1 MNLNNI
7 IKYFRGILLF
17 FMCCVDP
24 PEYTDGLLEN
34 IPAIINKTDYFS
46 LSVMG
51 LDYTNAEEWD
61 LDLSTNIESV
71 MLTTIVVKNLNI
83 SASDSTS
90 LYLLNDEGDTIFI
103 AGVLSNF
110 NFSNQDS
117 IKNIGFPK
125 KVILNANNFTGNLD
139 CQLIIN

>member
-1 MNLNNI
+1 MNNI
-7 IKYFRGILLF
+7 IKYFSGILLF

-34 IPAIINKTDYFS
+34 IPAIINETDYFS

-90 LYLLNDEGDTIFI
+90 LYLLSDEGDTIFI

>member
-1 MNLNNI
+1 MNNI
-7 IKYFRGILLF
+7 IKYFSGILLF
-17 FMCCVDP
+17 LMCCVDP

-34 IPAIINKTDYFS
+34 IPAIINETDYFS

-110 NFSNQDS
+110 NFSNEDS

>member
-1 MNLNNI
+1 
-7 IKYFRGILLF
+7 
-17 FMCCVDP
+17 MCCVDP